1 MFALLAQ
8 LVEYFHGTERVG
20 GSNPPEGSKRTAP
33 INNGWSSASV
43 LFVTPIWS
51 VCSASIALLLAKG
64 IELIGWSVSAVFG
77 SGNQS
82 MSGATGTAALTLSRL
97 KRHGFVVGSVR
108 ISILLRQPE
117 RVTRLGLLSIS
128 AALVRD
134 ADTESTLRRSI
145 SIMWVTIKSSTW
157 GQTI

>member
-1 MFALLAQ
+1 
-8 LVEYFHGTERVG
+8 
-20 GSNPPEGSKRTAP
+20 
-33 INNGWSSASV
+33 

-77 SGNQS
+77 SGSQS
-82 MSGATGTAALTLSRL
+82 TSGATGTAAATLSRL
-97 KRHGFVVGSVR
+97 KRHDFVAGSVR
-108 ISILLRQPE
+108 TSTLLRLLE
-117 RVTRLGLLSIS
+117 KVTKLSSSGIL
-128 AALVRD
+128 AAPAFDV
-134 ADTESTLRRSI
+134 ATMNTLRRSI

>member
-1 MFALLAQ
+1 
-8 LVEYFHGTERVG
+8 
-20 GSNPPEGSKRTAP
+20 
-33 INNGWSSASV
+33 